1 MTTTPPLQTA
11 SEAWPPLPLEAW
23 DDTRAT
29 LHLWTQMVGKTR
41 LGLSPA
47 ENHYWHVASY
57 VTSRGLTTSPI
68 PHRGR
73 TFEIEFD
80 FIDHQLIARTSDG
93 GGERIRLEPHPVA
106 EFFDRYRA
114 MLRSLDIEV
123 KIFPRPS
130 EIPDAVPFTQDRA
143 HTSYDADAA
152 HRFWR
157 VLTRVD
163 AVLKRFRG
171 GFLGKSSPVHFWWG
185 AMDLSHTR
193 FSGRPAPLH
202 PGGFPNLPDHVTREA
217 YSHECMSVGWWPG
230 GGPTPIREPSFYAYA
245 YPEPVGCPDARVSP
259 NGARYDLEMHEWLL
273 PYEVVRR
280 SSDPERALLEFAH
293 STYEAVAT
301 LGRWDRATLERSV

>member
-23 DDTRAT
+23 EDTRAT
-29 LHLWTQMVGKTR
+29 LHRWTQIVGKTR
-41 LGLSPA
+41 LALSPP
-47 ENHYWHVASY
+47 ENHYWHVTLY

-80 FIDHQLIARTSDG
+80 FIDHELIARTSDG
-93 GGERIRLEPHPVA
+93 GRGRIPLESHPVA
-106 EFFDRYRA
+106 EFFDRYHA
-114 MLRSLDIEV
+114 MLRALDIEA
-123 KIFPRPS
+123 KINPRPS
-130 EIPDAVPFTQDRA
+130 EIADAIPFTHDRE
-143 HTSYDADAA
+143 HSTYDADAA

-157 VLTRVD
+157 VLSRID
-163 AVLKRFRG
+163 PLLKRFRG
-171 GFLGKSSPVHFWWG
+171 RFAGKSSPVHFWWG

-193 FSGRPAPLH
+193 FSGRAAPLH
-202 PGGFPNLPDHVTREA
+202 PGGFPNLPDHVTRES

-230 GGPTPIREPSFYAYA
+230 GGGTPISEPSFYAYA
-245 YPEPVGCPDARVSP
+245 YPEPVGCPDVRVSP
-259 NGARYDLEMHEWLL
+259 EGARYDPGMREWLL

-280 SSDPERALLEFAH
+280 SSDPERALLEFAQ